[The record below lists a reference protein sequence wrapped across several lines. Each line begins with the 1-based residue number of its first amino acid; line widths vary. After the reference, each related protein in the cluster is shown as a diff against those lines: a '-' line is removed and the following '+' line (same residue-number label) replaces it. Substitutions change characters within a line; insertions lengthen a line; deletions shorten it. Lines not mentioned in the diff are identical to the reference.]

1 MANVNNYIAAGRAS
15 VQKALTA
22 RKALSDN
29 KTDFGALGE
38 EVIKAERD
46 KKIAI
51 IQANA
56 KVANASTDAMTQVKG
71 AEIIVDRN
79 KSIAAS
85 KRSKRKAG
93 LLAAGAQALG
103 AASYLNNKK
112 DKPNEQLSLIEQQL
126 AKFNQR
132 AEDAR
137 NQVNSIDGET
147 YKAPTSLDNT
157 GKPDSSKPDSG
168 KPVSSNAS
176 SNTSGTVDTAEMYSY
191 LTKDKGLSR
200 NKALGL
206 MANIQRESN
215 FRPSIASGDDGGA
228 GGLFQWKGSRQTETV
243 RNLVQSGDWKGQI
256 DYALSEP
263 GEAYS
268 STFQTTTF
276 NSPQQAAD
284 GWMTHWERPA
294 DTVAGSKKHTQF
306 ISGYNF

>member
-1 MANVNNYIAAGRAS
+1 MANVNNYIRAGNAAVR
-15 VQKALTA
+15 KAVAA
-22 RKALSDN
+22 RKALAQN
-29 KTDFGALGE
+29 KTDYGALGE
-38 EVIKAERD
+38 ASIKAEAQD
-46 KKIAI
+46 KAAI
-51 IQANA
+51 IQSNS
-56 KVANASTDAMTQVKG
+56 KVANAVSDAASLMARTDIK
-71 AEIIVDRN
+71 IDRD
-79 KSIAAS
+79 KSIAES
-85 KRSKRKAG
+85 KRGARKAG
-93 LLAAGAQALG
+93 MLAAGAQALG
-103 AASYLNNKK
+103 AASYLNRKK
-112 DKPNEQLSLIEQQL
+112 DEPNEQLSLIEQQL

-132 AEDAR
+132 AEEAR
-137 NQVNSIDGET
+137 NKANSIDGET
-147 YKAPTSLDNT
+147 YDAPDSLDDT
-157 GKPDSSKPDSG
+157 GKPDSI
-168 KPVSSNAS
+168 KPVSSNNS
-176 SNTSGTVDTAEMYSY
+176 SNTSGAVDTAQMYSY

-243 RNLVQSGDWKGQI
+243 RNLVRSGDWKGQI

-268 STFQTTTF
+268 STFQNTTF
-276 NSPQQAAD
+276 NSPQEAAD

>member
-1 MANVNNYIAAGRAS
+1 MANVNNYIAAGRSA
-15 VQKALTA
+15 VKKNLTA

-29 KTDFGALGE
+29 KSDYGALGE
-38 EVIKAERD
+38 ADIKAERD
-46 KKIAI
+46 KKIAVI
-51 IQANA
+51 RSNL
-56 KVANASTDAMTQVKG
+56 KVANAAQNAMTKVKG
-71 AEIIVDRN
+71 AEIDVDTD
-79 KSIAAS
+79 KSIANS
-85 KRSKRKAG
+85 KRQARKAG
-93 LLAAGAQALG
+93 MLAAGAQALG
-103 AASYLNNKK
+103 VASYLNRKK
-112 DKPNEQLSLIEQQL
+112 DEPNEQLSLIEQQL

-132 AEDAR
+132 AEEAR
-137 NQVNSIDGET
+137 NKVNSIDGET
-147 YKAPTSLDNT
+147 YDAPDSLVDT
-157 GKPDSSKPDSG
+157 GKSDSG
-168 KPVSSNAS
+168 KPVSSNNS
-176 SNTSGTVDTAEMYSY
+176 SNTSGAVDTAEMYSY

-268 STFQTTTF
+268 STFQNTTF
-276 NSPQQAAD
+276 NSPQEAAD